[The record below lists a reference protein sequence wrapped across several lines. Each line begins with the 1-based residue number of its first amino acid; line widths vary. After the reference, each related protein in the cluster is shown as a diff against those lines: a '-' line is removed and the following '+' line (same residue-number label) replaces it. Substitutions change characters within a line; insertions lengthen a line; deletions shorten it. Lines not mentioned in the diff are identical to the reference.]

1 MGFQPTIP
9 EAPMSQ
15 PTTTRPA
22 AQVSSRQGF
31 DRQVRYGRILGLVFC
46 VAGFVTIGFGWN
58 GMAKL
63 ACPDC
68 QLPYLLSGGAAGGA
82 LVLLG
87 VGLLVMAQFRS
98 ERMKLTDELQRVGSI
113 ISRAIAASPAAGT
126 ASSNGRVVAGKST
139 YHRPDCRLVEGK
151 SDLDLMTIGAAKAS
165 GLTACR
171 VCNPEQGDVEEG
183 SVEDEGAVK
192 GKPEGS
198 GDTPT
203 SRP

>member
-1 MGFQPTIP
+1 
-9 EAPMSQ
+9 MSQ

-22 AQVSSRQGF
+22 AQVSNRPGF

-46 VAGFVTIGFGWN
+46 VAGFLTIGFGWN

-87 VGLLVMAQFRS
+87 VGLLVMAQIRS

-113 ISRAIAASPAAGT
+113 ISRAIAASPVAGT

-151 SDLDLMTIGAAKAS
+151 SDLDLVTIEAAKAS
-165 GLTACR
+165 GLSACR
-171 VCNPEQGDVEEG
+171 VCDPEQADLEAG
-183 SVEDEGAVK
+183 SVEDEAAK
-192 GKPEGS
+192 GKTEES
-198 GDTPT
+198 ADTPT

>member
-1 MGFQPTIP
+1 MGFQPTIS

-15 PTTTRPA
+15 PTTTRPG
-22 AQVSSRQGF
+22 AQVSTRQGF

-87 VGLLVMAQFRS
+87 VGLLVMAQIRS

-113 ISRAIAASPAAGT
+113 ISRAIAASPAAGS

-151 SDLDLMTIGAAKAS
+151 SDLDLVTIEAAKAS
-165 GLTACR
+165 GLSACR
-171 VCNPEQGDVEEG
+171 VCNPEQADLEEG
-183 SVEDEGAVK
+183 SVEDEGAAK
-192 GKPEGS
+192 GKTEES
-198 GDTPT
+198 ADTPT

>member
-1 MGFQPTIP
+1 
-9 EAPMSQ
+9 MSQ

-22 AQVSSRQGF
+22 AQVSTRPGF
-31 DRQVRYGRILGLVFC
+31 DRQVRFGRILGLVFC
-46 VAGFVTIGFGWN
+46 VVGFVTIGLGWN

-82 LVLLG
+82 MVLLG
-87 VGLLVMAQFRS
+87 VGLLVMAQVRS

-113 ISRAIAASPAAGT
+113 ISRAIAASPASGA

-151 SDLDLMTIGAAKAS
+151 SDLDLITIEAAKAS
-165 GLTACR
+165 GLSACR
-171 VCNPEQGDVEEG
+171 VCNPEQGDVDDVASHGETETPTAG
-183 SVEDEGAVK
+183 E
-192 GKPEGS
+192 
-198 GDTPT
+198 GDTQQTAQLP
-203 SRP
+203 RPRS

>member
-1 MGFQPTIP
+1 
-9 EAPMSQ
+9 MSQ
-15 PTTTRPA
+15 PTTTRPG
-22 AQVSSRQGF
+22 AQVSIRQGF

-151 SDLDLMTIGAAKAS
+151 SDLDLITVEAAKAS

-171 VCNPEQGDVEEG
+171 VCNPEQADLEEG
-183 SVEDEGAVK
+183 SIENEDAPK
-192 GKPEGS
+192 GKTEES
-198 GDTPT
+198 ADTTT
-203 SRP
+203 SRPPELPARG

>member
-1 MGFQPTIP
+1 MSQPTIP
-9 EAPMSQ
+9 
-15 PTTTRPA
+15 RPA
-22 AQVSSRQGF
+22 AQASAGRGY

-87 VGLLVMAQFRS
+87 VGLLVVAQLRS
-98 ERMKLTDELQRVGSI
+98 ERMKLTDELQRVGSV
-113 ISRAIAASPAAGT
+113 ISRAIAASPAAGG

-151 SDLDLMTIGAAKAS
+151 SDLDLVTIEAARAS
-165 GLTACR
+165 GLSACR
-171 VCNPEQGDVEEG
+171 VCNPEQGDLQAPSAEG
-183 SVEDEGAVK
+183 EAEGKSEDTAEA
-192 GKPEGS
+192 
-198 GDTPT
+198 PT
-203 SRP
+203 SRS